1 MGLFDNII
9 CKLPL
14 PVESKEGD
22 DFDFTPYEWETR
34 TFQTKDLDNC
44 MVDYEIR
51 SDGHLCVWRT
61 NSLSGKEG
69 RWIESDFTG
78 YVNFYDLIRNN
89 EGEKDLWVEFKA
101 HFILGKIEGDIVCE
115 EWKEEDNSNRKQ
127 VEAEF
132 KEMFEKREEFIQK
145 WYFRYFLSYW
155 NILVYFLTAAIL
167 KVMNWKVKMLH
178 KIRDKLTF

>member
-101 HFILGKIEGDIVCE
+101 HFILGKIEGDIVCG
-115 EWKEEDNSNRKQ
+115 KPTPKSLYVIFVRQ
-127 VEAEF
+127 FCLRRLVGA
-132 KEMFEKREEFIQK
+132 QP
-145 WYFRYFLSYW
+145 FRDYR
-155 NILVYFLTAAIL
+155 IHRV
-167 KVMNWKVKMLH
+167 
-178 KIRDKLTF
+178 